1 MIIGSCPHP
10 ALITSQGMF
19 YFAVSAIDKIQH
31 LPKKNL
37 VNLGLAALLVLVV
50 IVLFKVAARMNKFV
64 LGIIILVTLMILMLT
79 WVHERNEPKVL
90 TPFIDAIAPYVP
102 NPRWGK

>member
-1 MIIGSCPHP
+1 M
-10 ALITSQGMF
+10 L
-19 YFAVSAIDKIQH
+19 YFAISAIEKIRH

-64 LGIIILVTLMILMLT
+64 LGIIILVTLMVLMLT
-79 WVHERNEPKVL
+79 WVHERNEPKFL
-90 TPFIDAIAPYVP
+90 SPIIDAIAPYVP

>member
-1 MIIGSCPHP
+1 M
-10 ALITSQGMF
+10 L
-19 YFAVSAIDKIQH
+19 YFAVSAIEKIRH

-64 LGIIILVTLMILMLT
+64 LGIIILVTLMVLMLT
-79 WVHERNEPKVL
+79 WVHERNEPKFL
-90 TPFIDAIAPYVP
+90 SPIIDAIAPYVP

>member
-1 MIIGSCPHP
+1 M
-10 ALITSQGMF
+10 L
-19 YFAVSAIDKIQH
+19 YFAISAIEKIRH

-64 LGIIILVTLMILMLT
+64 LGIIILVTLMVLMLT
-79 WVHERNEPKVL
+79 WVHERNEPKFL
-90 TPFIDAIAPYVP
+90 SPIINAIAPYVP

>member
-1 MIIGSCPHP
+1 M
-10 ALITSQGMF
+10 L
-19 YFAVSAIDKIQH
+19 YFAVGAIEKIQH

-64 LGIIILVTLMILMLT
+64 LGIIILVTLMVLMLT
-79 WVHERNEPKVL
+79 WVHERNEPKFL
-90 TPFIDAIAPYVP
+90 SPIIDAIAPYVP

>member
-1 MIIGSCPHP
+1 MLS
-10 ALITSQGMF
+10 
-19 YFAVSAIDKIQH
+19 FAISAVDKIQH

-50 IVLFKVAARMNKFV
+50 VVLFKLAARMNKFV
-64 LGIIILVTLMILMLT
+64 LGSIIMVTLMVLMLT
-79 WVHERNEPKVL
+79 WVHERNEPKFL
-90 TPFIDAIAPYVP
+90 SPMIDAIAPYVP

>member
-1 MIIGSCPHP
+1 M
-10 ALITSQGMF
+10 L
-19 YFAVSAIDKIQH
+19 YFAISAIEKIRH

-37 VNLGLAALLVLVV
+37 VNLGLATLLVLVV

-64 LGIIILVTLMILMLT
+64 LGIIILVTLMVLMLT
-79 WVHERNEPKVL
+79 WVHERNEPKFL
-90 TPFIDAIAPYVP
+90 SPIIDAIAPYVP

>member
-1 MIIGSCPHP
+1 M
-10 ALITSQGMF
+10 L
-19 YFAVSAIDKIQH
+19 YFAVSAIEKIRH

-37 VNLGLAALLVLVV
+37 VNLGLVALLVLVV

-64 LGIIILVTLMILMLT
+64 LGIIILVTLMVLMLT
-79 WVHERNEPKVL
+79 WVHERNEPKFL
-90 TPFIDAIAPYVP
+90 SPIIDAIAPYVP

>member
-1 MIIGSCPHP
+1 M
-10 ALITSQGMF
+10 L
-19 YFAVSAIDKIQH
+19 YFAISAIEKIRH

-50 IVLFKVAARMNKFV
+50 IVLFKVAARMNKFL
-64 LGIIILVTLMILMLT
+64 LGIIILVTLMVLMLT
-79 WVHERNEPKVL
+79 WVHERNEPKFL
-90 TPFIDAIAPYVP
+90 SPIINAIAPYVP

>member
-1 MIIGSCPHP
+1 M
-10 ALITSQGMF
+10 L
-19 YFAVSAIDKIQH
+19 YFAVSAIEKIRH

-37 VNLGLAALLVLVV
+37 VNLGLAVLLVLVV

-64 LGIIILVTLMILMLT
+64 LGIIILVTLMVLMLT
-79 WVHERNEPKVL
+79 WVHERNEPKFL
-90 TPFIDAIAPYVP
+90 SPIIDAIAPYVP

>member
-1 MIIGSCPHP
+1 M
-10 ALITSQGMF
+10 L
-19 YFAVSAIDKIQH
+19 YFALSAIDRIQH

-50 IVLFKVAARMNKFV
+50 VVLIKLAARMNKFI
-64 LGIIILVTLMILMLT
+64 LGIIILVTLMVLMLT
-79 WVHERNEPKVL
+79 WVHERNEPKIL
-90 TPFIDAIAPYVP
+90 SPFIDAIAPYVP

>member
-1 MIIGSCPHP
+1 M
-10 ALITSQGMF
+10 L
-19 YFAVSAIDKIQH
+19 YFAISAIEKIRH

-50 IVLFKVAARMNKFV
+50 IVLFKVAARMNKFL
-64 LGIIILVTLMILMLT
+64 LGIIILVTLMVLMLT
-79 WVHERNEPKVL
+79 WVHERNEPKFL
-90 TPFIDAIAPYVP
+90 SPIIDAIAPYVP